1 MMTSLKPRLQAN
13 YSRIKQRVFVLLGAW
28 LMVGVCIYYPH
39 LSAQEVEDQVSEIVS
54 DLTEERIEQVME
66 DLLADI
72 ESRITEDSLRIQTDH
87 WLVMA
92 EADVFA
98 ELEEEGYLFETVSEL
113 EGLGFLLAEVAA
125 PASFDL
131 SATREGIYDVIGGKS
146 ADVDLNHLYTAGI
159 PNEMGEPAGLVG
171 VAPRELLSTPTDL
184 SDLNLRIGIID
195 SSVDRTHSTFASAS
209 ITTKRF
215 VDNERPPNQHGTAIV
230 SIIVGADPL
239 ALGLAPKA
247 EIFAAE
253 VFDQN
258 EEQGEFAS
266 TVSLI
271 KALNWLVTAE
281 VSVIN
286 ISLAG
291 PPNRLLETALNR
303 VRQKGILAVAAA
315 GNGGPMAQPMY
326 PAAYPEVVAVTA
338 TDERGRA
345 FRLANRGEYVDI
357 AAPGVNIR
365 HARAGG
371 GFIASSGTSY
381 AVPFVTVA
389 AARLMQSASEPAAM
403 LDRLYASALD
413 IGAPGRDQIYGYG
426 QLRF

>member
-1 MMTSLKPRLQAN
+1 MMSSMRGPLQAKYFPTMN
-13 YSRIKQRVFVLLGAW
+13 VWRLLCA
-28 LMVGVCIYYPH
+28 LLVSVMAAM
-39 LSAQEVEDQVSEIVS
+39 LLKAQEVEDQVAEIVS
-54 DLTEERIEQVME
+54 EATEERIEQAME
-66 DLLADI
+66 DLLDDI
-72 ESRITEDSLRIQTDH
+72 ESRISEDSLRIQTDH

-92 EADVFA
+92 EEDVFIQ
-98 ELEEEGYLFETVSEL
+98 LEEEGYLFDRVSEL

-131 SATREGIYDVIGGKS
+131 SATRAGIYEVIGGDR
-146 ADVDLNHLYTAGI
+146 ADVDLNHLYTAGV
-159 PNEMGEPAGLVG
+159 PPAENPGSQLAGLP
-171 VAPRELLSTPTDL
+171 PRELLTLPSDL
-184 SDLNLRIGIID
+184 SDLTLRIGIID
-195 SSVDRTHSTFASAS
+195 SSVDQTHAAFTQSS
-209 ITTKRF
+209 ITTRRF
-215 VDNERPPNQHGTAIV
+215 VDNETPPNFHGTAIA
-230 SIIVGADPL
+230 SIIASNDPS

-247 EIFAAE
+247 ELFAAE

-258 EEQGEFAS
+258 AEQGEFAS

-271 KALNWLVTAE
+271 KALNWLITQQ
-281 VSVIN
+281 VSVVN

-291 PPNRLLETALNR
+291 PPNRLLETALAR
-303 VRQKGILAVAAA
+303 VRERGVLAVAAA

-357 AAPGVNIR
+357 AAPGVNVR
-365 HARAGG
+365 HAQAGG
-371 GFIASSGTSY
+371 GFAASSGTSY

-389 AARLMQSASEPAAM
+389 AARLLQANNEPTAM
-403 LDRLYASALD
+403 LDALYAGTLD

-426 QLRF
+426 QLQFQ

>member
-1 MMTSLKPRLQAN
+1 MSSMKRFLQAN
-13 YSRIKQRVFVLLGAW
+13 YSPLLRRVGARLVALIVLIAGGYCLGA
-28 LMVGVCIYYPH
+28 
-39 LSAQEVEDQVSEIVS
+39 SAQEVEDQVSEIVS
-54 DLTEERIEQVME
+54 DLTEERIEQAME

-72 ESRITEDSLRIQTDH
+72 ESRISEDSLRIRTDH

-92 EADVFA
+92 EPDVFA
-98 ELEEEGYLFETVSEL
+98 DLEAEGYLFETVSEL

-131 SATREGIYDVIGGKS
+131 SATREGIYDVIGGKR
-146 ADVDLNHLYTAGI
+146 ADIDLNHLYTAGI
-159 PNEMGEPAGLVG
+159 PETTEGESGLVG
-171 VAPRELLSTPTDL
+171 TPPRDLLPTPSDL

-195 SSVDRTHSTFASAS
+195 SSVDRSHSTFAHAS
-209 ITTKRF
+209 ITSKRF
-215 VDNERPPNQHGTAIV
+215 VENEAPPNLHGTAIV
-230 SIIVGADPL
+230 SIIVGSDPL

-253 VFDQN
+253 VFDET

-271 KALNWLVTAE
+271 KALNWLVTAG

-338 TDERGRA
+338 TDNRGRA

-365 HARAGG
+365 HARPGG

-389 AARLMQSASEPAAM
+389 AARLMQSTTEPTAM
-403 LDRLYASALD
+403 LDRLYTSALD